1 MKAALKKVQEE
12 IKWLANRERKE
23 TKAWKVGE
31 KVMLSIK
38 DLVFKEWLAKKLVD
52 WYVSL
57 YTIKKVIFTNEVK
70 L

>member
-1 MKAALKKVQEE
+1 VKAALKKVQEE

-38 DLVFKEWLAKKLVD
+38 DLVFKEWPAKKLVD